1 LYDGLWIYAPV
12 HRLQFDGH
20 KLRFLTGTTNH
31 RVDVDTG
38 AVILDGILDWHDGDM
53 PTIAAAAYINNYGK
67 PESAA
72 MFEAVSTI
80 VEVT

>member
-1 LYDGLWIYAPV
+1 M
-12 HRLQFDGH
+12 
-20 KLRFLTGTTNH
+20 
-31 RVDVDTG
+31 DTG

-67 PESAA
+67 PETAA